1 MSKFE
6 VHVSNTDTVE
16 SVKEKV
22 AASQLIAF
30 PEHKL
35 MFKGEKMEEG
45 KTMSDYG
52 IQESSALDF
61 VLEATEES
69 IVKQLKELLKTRD
82 LTSDELGLL
91 YCYKHGVS
99 TNQALKTIGIDAK
112 LGDFIKGRK
121 EFVLEGGKISMVR
134 DDTTLKPL
142 SVANQL
148 EEILREHG
156 PTMEVTALCSKFIQ
170 KFHVSVANVVQM
182 RPLDFIM
189 KEKTKFALVG
199 NNMVTLKEFEKQE
212 KAKQEKAKVEGS
224 ALRMARSRSP
234 QTSRAPPPAPWRQQ
248 EAPKRRSPSPRARP
262 ATQQIEQNEDL
273 YQELHTKISSRSFN
287 SRVAQALSSI
297 KEIVEQHCF
306 LNVVDVVKGG
316 SVGKGTA
323 ITDCE
328 DAELMFF
335 VKGLPTEGHQKWMA
349 PLLRSVKATLSL
361 NFPSDLPASMD
372 CTDDS
377 VRMDVKGGLVVNV
390 RFSPAFE
397 NYVETVQAL
406 GMLGP
411 YARKPFEPSFVK
423 ERTQFVAKQPGHV
436 KVTMR
441 LMKWWRDQQA
451 WSCPLT
457 TPSDYVLE
465 LIVIYAAQQC
475 GKVAQAQM
483 IANCMS
489 LLARFD
495 QLRVV
500 WSNYYDPSDVWSP
513 LMLQKPLLMDPVNPF
528 SNVADPQ
535 DFDACELMSFAA
547 KTHFFW

>member
-1 MSKFE
+1 MSMNIQVPSLAKIGILQAHMDSQAKLRASACLKFSQHFWDLWLSGLSVAAGSSTAGGSE
-6 VHVSNTDTVE
+6 VSVKTMEKGAATAKVEMTVTPAE
-16 SVKEKV
+16 TVRSVKEKV
-22 AASQLIAF
+22 AAAQLIAF

-35 MFKGEKMEEG
+35 VCGGEKLDEK
-45 KTMSDYG
+45 KTLGDCG
-52 IQESSALDF
+52 VTEASAVEF
-61 VLEATEES
+61 VLEATEDS
-69 IVKQLKELLKTRD
+69 VVTQLKELLKSRD
-82 LTSDELGLL
+82 LTCDELGLL

-99 TNQALKTIGIDAK
+99 TNQALKTIGIEMK
-112 LGDFIKGRK
+112 LADFIKDRK

-134 DDTTLKPL
+134 DDTSLKPL
-142 SVANQL
+142 SVADQL
-148 EEILREHG
+148 EQILKENG

-328 DAELMFF
+328 DAEL
-335 VKGLPTEGHQKWMA
+335 VSGSRLAAACRHCLT
-349 PLLRSVKATLSL
+349 
-361 NFPSDLPASMD
+361 
-372 CTDDS
+372 
-377 VRMDVKGGLVVNV
+377 GLVH
-390 RFSPAFE
+390 SK
-397 NYVETVQAL
+397 QAIESSSEI
-406 GMLGP
+406 
-411 YARKPFEPSFVK
+411 RK
-423 ERTQFVAKQPGHV
+423 
-436 KVTMR
+436 
-441 LMKWWRDQQA
+441 
-451 WSCPLT
+451 
-457 TPSDYVLE
+457 
-465 LIVIYAAQQC
+465 
-475 GKVAQAQM
+475 
-483 IANCMS
+483 
-489 LLARFD
+489 
-495 QLRVV
+495 
-500 WSNYYDPSDVWSP
+500 
-513 LMLQKPLLMDPVNPF
+513 
-528 SNVADPQ
+528 
-535 DFDACELMSFAA
+535 AC
-547 KTHFFW
+547 K

>member
-1 MSKFE
+1 MKIQ
-6 VHVSNTDTVE
+6 VSVKTMEKGAATAKVEMTVAPTE
-16 SVKEKV
+16 TVKSVKEKV
-22 AASQLIAF
+22 AAAQLIAF

-35 MFKGEKMEEG
+35 VCGGEKLDEK
-45 KTMSDYG
+45 KTMG
-52 IQESSALDF
+52 EC
-61 VLEATEES
+61 VVT
-69 IVKQLKELLKTRD
+69 QLKELLKSRD
-82 LTSDELGLL
+82 LTCDELGLL

-99 TNQALKTIGIDAK
+99 TNQALKTIGIEMK
-112 LGDFIKGRK
+112 LADFVKDRK

-134 DDTTLKPL
+134 DDTSLKPL
-142 SVANQL
+142 SVADQL
-148 EEILREHG
+148 EQILRENG

-189 KEKTKFALVG
+189 REKTKFALVG

-212 KAKQEKAKVEGS
+212 KAKAEGS

-234 QTSRAPPPAPWRQQ
+234 QAARPTPTPAPWSKQ
-248 EAPKRRSPSPRARP
+248 EAPKRRSPSPPRARP

-287 SRVAQALSSI
+287 SRVAQALTSI
-297 KEIVEQHCF
+297 KEVVEQHCF

-328 DAELMFF
+328 DAELVFF

-349 PLLRSVKATLSL
+349 PLLRSVKATLSI
-361 NFPSDLPASMD
+361 NFPSDMLASME

-475 GKVAQAQM
+475 GKGAQAQM

-495 QLRVV
+495 QLRVE

-528 SNVADPQ
+528 TNVADPQ
-535 DFDACELMSFAA
+535 AFDARELMAFASS
-547 KTHFFW
+547 THFFW

>member
-1 MSKFE
+1 MKVQVCLKTAEKDATSKFE
-6 VHVSNTDTVE
+6 VHVSSTDTVE

-45 KTMSDYG
+45 KTLSDYG

-69 IVKQLKELLKTRD
+69 IVKQLKELLKSRD

-121 EFVLEGGKISMVR
+121 EFVLEGAKISMVR

-182 RPLDFIM
+182 RPMDFILQ
-189 KEKTKFALVG
+189 EKNTFALIG
-199 NNMVTLKEFEKQE
+199 ASSVTLKEFEARE
-212 KAKQEKAKVEGS
+212 KAAHQGS
-224 ALRMARSRSP
+224 SLRAARSKSP
-234 QTSRAPPPAPWRQQ
+234 AAARPPAPARAAQT
-248 EAPKRRSPSPRARP
+248 PPRSRP
-262 ATQQIEQNEDL
+262 AQIETNDEL
-273 YQELHTKISSRSFN
+273 YQELHNKISSRSFN
-287 SRVAQALSSI
+287 SRVAQALTTVKDVVQEKS
-297 KEIVEQHCF
+297 F
-306 LNVVDVVKGG
+306 LNVVEVVKGG

-328 DAELMFF
+328 DAELVFF
-335 VKGLPTEGHQKWMA
+335 VKGLPTEGHQKWMP
-349 PLLRSVKATLSL
+349 PLLRSVQSTLVE
-361 NFPSDLPASMD
+361 NLPADMATSIQ
-372 CTDDS
+372 CTEDS
-377 VRMDVKGGLVVNV
+377 VRMDMKGSIIVHL

-397 NYVETVQAL
+397 NYVKTVQAL
-406 GMLGP
+406 GALGP

-528 SNVADPQ
+528 TNVADPQ
-535 DFDACELMSFAA
+535 DFDARELMSFASS
-547 KTHFFW
+547 THFFW

>member
-1 MSKFE
+1 MKTME
-6 VHVSNTDTVE
+6 KGAATAKVEMTVAPTE
-16 SVKEKV
+16 TVKSVKEKV
-22 AASQLIAF
+22 AAAQLIAF

-35 MFKGEKMEEG
+35 VCGGEKLDEK
-45 KTMSDYG
+45 KTLGDCG
-52 IQESSALDF
+52 VTEASAVEF
-61 VLEATEES
+61 VLEATEDS
-69 IVKQLKELLKTRD
+69 VVTQLKELLKSRD
-82 LTSDELGLL
+82 LTTDELGLL

-99 TNQALKTIGIDAK
+99 TNQALKTIGIEMK
-112 LGDFIKGRK
+112 LVDFVKTRK
-121 EFVLEGGKISMVR
+121 EFVLEGAKISMVR
-134 DDTTLKPL
+134 DDTSLKPL
-142 SVANQL
+142 SVAEQL
-148 EEILREHG
+148 ESILKEHG

-328 DAELMFF
+328 DAEL
-335 VKGLPTEGHQKWMA
+335 VSGSRL
-349 PLLRSVKATLSL
+349 
-361 NFPSDLPASMD
+361 ASA
-372 CTDDS
+372 CRHCLT
-377 VRMDVKGGLVVNV
+377 GLVH
-390 RFSPAFE
+390 
-397 NYVETVQAL
+397 
-406 GMLGP
+406 
-411 YARKPFEPSFVK
+411 
-423 ERTQFVAKQPGHV
+423 AK
-436 KVTMR
+436 K
-441 LMKWWRDQQA
+441 A
-451 WSCPLT
+451 I
-457 TPSDYVLE
+457 E
-465 LIVIYAAQQC
+465 
-475 GKVAQAQM
+475 
-483 IANCMS
+483 S
-489 LLARFD
+489 LLIFQDLESMRMNLRFIY
-495 QLRVV
+495 L
-500 WSNYYDPSDVWSP
+500 SISI
-513 LMLQKPLLMDPVNPF
+513 
-528 SNVADPQ
+528 
-535 DFDACELMSFAA
+535 
-547 KTHFFW
+547 